1 MEGNKGMKLTS
12 ALALTLALSGLAPVG
27 FAKEPPH
34 IKSMMGQF
42 QLQGLARLNFWG
54 FHVYDANLYR
64 GASKDSQEFALEL
77 KYQRSFSGQAI
88 ASRTVEE
95 MKNLGITDAQASSW
109 GKELASIL
117 PNVEPG
123 QTITAIYLPRQGT
136 SFFYEGNKISQ
147 IQGADFAKAFFG
159 IWLDS
164 KTSAPK
170 LRADLLGQGCPPP
183 LISGAC

>member
-1 MEGNKGMKLTS
+1 MKLARTLLIG
-12 ALALTLALSGLAPVG
+12 LALNMTASMS

-34 IKSMMGQF
+34 IKTMMGQT
-42 QLQGLARLNFWG
+42 QLQGLGRLNFWG

-64 GASKDSQEFALEL
+64 GTTKDSQEFALEL
-77 KYQRSFSGQAI
+77 KYQKSFSGEAI
-88 ASRTVEE
+88 ANRTAEE
-95 MKNLGITDAQASSW
+95 MKNLGVSDAQAASW
-109 GKELASIL
+109 GKELAGIL

-123 QTITAIYLPRQGT
+123 QTIAAVYIPRQGT
-136 SFFYEGNKISQ
+136 SFFYEGKKISQ

-170 LRADLLGQGCPPP
+170 LRTELLGQGCPPP

>member
-1 MEGNKGMKLTS
+1 MKLS
-12 ALALTLALSGLAPVG
+12 HVLVITLALGSLAPIS

-34 IKSMMGQF
+34 IKSMMGQT
-42 QLQGLARLNFWG
+42 QLQGLGRLNFWG

-64 GASKDSQEFALEL
+64 GATKDSQEFALEL
-77 KYQRSFSGQAI
+77 RYQRSFSGEAI
-88 ASRTVEE
+88 ANRTVEE
-95 MKNLGITDAQASSW
+95 MKKLGIPDTQATAW

-123 QTITAIYLPRQGT
+123 QAIAAVYIPKQGT
-136 SFFYEGNKISQ
+136 SFFYDGKKISQ

-164 KTSAPK
+164 NTSVPK
-170 LRADLLGQGCPPP
+170 LRAELLGQGCPPP
-183 LISGAC
+183 LISGVC

>member
-1 MEGNKGMKLTS
+1 M
-12 ALALTLALSGLAPVG
+12 TLVLGAFTHISL
-27 FAKEPPH
+27 AKEPPH
-34 IKSMMGQF
+34 IKSMMGQV
-42 QLQGLARLNFWG
+42 QLQGLGRLNFWG

-64 GASKDSQEFALEL
+64 GTAKDSQEFALEL
-77 KYQRSFSGQAI
+77 KYQRSFSGEAI
-88 ASRTVEE
+88 ASRTAEE
-95 MKNLGITDAQASSW
+95 MKNLGVADAQATSW

-123 QTITAIYLPRQGT
+123 QTIAAVYIPKQGT
-136 SFFYEGNKISQ
+136 SFFYEGKRISQ

-170 LRADLLGQGCPPP
+170 LRAELLGQGCPPP

>member
-1 MEGNKGMKLTS
+1 MKLS
-12 ALALTLALSGLAPVG
+12 RVLAIALALGSLSLSG

-34 IKSMMGQF
+34 IKSMMGQT
-42 QLQGLARLNFWG
+42 QLQGLGRLNFWG

-64 GASKDSQEFALEL
+64 GTTKDSQEFALEL
-77 KYQRSFSGQAI
+77 KYQKSFSGEAI
-88 ASRTVEE
+88 ANRTADE
-95 MKNLGITDAQASSW
+95 MKNLGVSDTQATAW
-109 GKELASIL
+109 GKELAGIL

-123 QTITAIYLPRQGT
+123 QTIAAVYIPKQGT
-136 SFFYEGNKISQ
+136 SFFYEGKKIAQ

-164 KTSAPK
+164 KTSVPK
-170 LRADLLGQGCPPP
+170 LRTELLGQGCPPP

>member
-1 MEGNKGMKLTS
+1 MKLS
-12 ALALTLALSGLAPVG
+12 HELLITLALGLLAPNS

-34 IKSMMGQF
+34 IKSMMGQV
-42 QLQGLARLNFWG
+42 QLQGLGRLNFWG

-64 GASKDSQEFALEL
+64 GAAKDSQEFALEL
-77 KYQRSFSGQAI
+77 KYQRSFSGEAI
-88 ASRTVEE
+88 ANRTAEE
-95 MKNLGITDAQASSW
+95 MKNLGVTDAQATSW
-109 GKELASIL
+109 GKELANIL

-123 QTITAIYLPRQGT
+123 QTIAAVYIPRQGT
-136 SFFYEGNKISQ
+136 SFFYEGKRLSQ

-164 KTSAPK
+164 KTSVPK
-170 LRADLLGQGCPPP
+170 LRAELLGQGCPPP

>member
-1 MEGNKGMKLTS
+1 MRSTYILVL
-12 ALALTLALSGLAPVG
+12 ALAFSLVTAQGV
-27 FAKEPPH
+27 AKEPPH
-34 IKSMMGQF
+34 IKSMMGQI
-42 QLQGLARLNFWG
+42 QLQGLGRLNFWG

-64 GASKDSQEFALEL
+64 GATKDSQEFALEL
-77 KYQRSFSGQAI
+77 RYQKSFSGEAI
-88 ASRTVEE
+88 ANRTVDE
-95 MKNLGITDAQASSW
+95 MKNLGIAEAQATSW
-109 GKELASIL
+109 GKELANTF

-123 QTITAIYLPRQGT
+123 QTITAIYIPKQGT
-136 SFFYEGNKISQ
+136 SFFYEGKKISQ

>member
-1 MEGNKGMKLTS
+1 MKLS
-12 ALALTLALSGLAPVG
+12 CALVITLALGMLTTNS

-34 IKSMMGQF
+34 IKSMMGQI
-42 QLQGLARLNFWG
+42 QLQGLGRLNFWG

-64 GASKDSQEFALEL
+64 GATKDSQEFALEL
-77 KYQRSFSGQAI
+77 KYQRSFAGEAI
-88 ASRTVEE
+88 ANRTAEE
-95 MKNLGITDAQASSW
+95 MKNLGVSDAQATAW

-123 QTITAIYLPRQGT
+123 QTIAAVYSPKQGT
-136 SFFYEGNKISQ
+136 SFFYEGRKISQ
-147 IQGADFAKAFFG
+147 IQCADFAKAFFG

-164 KTSAPK
+164 KTSVPK
-170 LRADLLGQGCPPP
+170 LRAELLGQGCPPP

>member
-1 MEGNKGMKLTS
+1 MKLSS
-12 ALALTLALSGLAPVG
+12 ALVLTLALSVLTPNS

-34 IKSMMGQF
+34 IKSMMGQV
-42 QLQGLARLNFWG
+42 QLQGLGRLNFWG

-64 GASKDSQEFALEL
+64 GATKDSQEFALEL
-77 KYQRSFSGQAI
+77 KYQRSFSGEAI
-88 ASRTVEE
+88 ANRTAEE
-95 MKNLGITDAQASSW
+95 MKNLGVSDSQAAAW

-123 QTITAIYLPRQGT
+123 QTISAIYIPKQGT
-136 SFFYEGNKISQ
+136 SFFYDGKKISQ

-164 KTSAPK
+164 KTSVPK
-170 LRADLLGQGCPPP
+170 LRTELLGQGCPPP

>member
-1 MEGNKGMKLTS
+1 MRSAYMRVL
-12 ALALTLALSGLAPVG
+12 ALAFSLVASHSV
-27 FAKEPPH
+27 AKEPPH
-34 IKSMMGQF
+34 IKIMMGQI
-42 QLQGLARLNFWG
+42 QLQGLGRLNFWG

-64 GASKDSQEFALEL
+64 GATKDSQEFALEL
-77 KYQRSFSGQAI
+77 RYQKSFSGEAI
-88 ASRTVEE
+88 ANRTVDE
-95 MKNLGITDAQASSW
+95 MKNLGIAEAQATSW
-109 GKELASIL
+109 GKELANTF

-123 QTITAIYLPRQGT
+123 QTITAIYMPKQGT
-136 SFFYEGNKISQ
+136 SFFYEGKKISQ

-164 KTSAPK
+164 KTSVPK

>member
-1 MEGNKGMKLTS
+1 MKLS
-12 ALALTLALSGLAPVG
+12 RALLITLALGLLAPNS

-34 IKSMMGQF
+34 IKSMMGQV
-42 QLQGLARLNFWG
+42 QLQGLGRLNFWG

-64 GASKDSQEFALEL
+64 GAAKDSQEFALEL
-77 KYQRSFSGQAI
+77 KYQRSFSGEAI
-88 ASRTVEE
+88 ANRTAEE
-95 MKNLGITDAQASSW
+95 MKNLGITDAQATSW
-109 GKELASIL
+109 GKELANIL

-123 QTITAIYLPRQGT
+123 QTIAAVYIPRQGT
-136 SFFYEGNKISQ
+136 SFFYEGKRLSQ

-164 KTSAPK
+164 KTSVPK
-170 LRADLLGQGCPPP
+170 LRAELLGQGCPPP

>member
-1 MEGNKGMKLTS
+1 MKRVYVLV
-12 ALALTLALSGLAPVG
+12 LALGMSVATSSG

-34 IKSMMGQF
+34 IKSMMGQV
-42 QLQGLARLNFWG
+42 QLQGLGRLNFWG

-64 GASKDSQEFALEL
+64 GAAKDSQEFALEL
-77 KYQRSFSGQAI
+77 KYQKSFSGEAI
-88 ASRTVEE
+88 ANRTADE
-95 MKNLGITDAQASSW
+95 MKNMGVADAQAASW
-109 GKELASIL
+109 GKELAGIF

-123 QTITAIYLPRQGT
+123 QTITAVYIPKQGT
-136 SFFYEGNKISQ
+136 SFFYEGKKISQ

-164 KTSAPK
+164 KTSAPR
-170 LRADLLGQGCPPP
+170 LRTDLLGQGCPPP

>member
-1 MEGNKGMKLTS
+1 MKLTFS
-12 ALALTLALSGLAPVG
+12 FVITLILGVIAPISS
-27 FAKEPPH
+27 AKEPPH
-34 IKSMMGQF
+34 IKSMMGEV
-42 QLQGLARLNFWG
+42 QLQGLGRLTFWG

-64 GASKDSQEFALEL
+64 ASAKDSQEFALEL
-77 KYQRSFSGQAI
+77 KYQRSFSGEAI
-88 ASRTVEE
+88 ASRTAQE
-95 MKNLGITDAQASSW
+95 MKNLGVADNQAASW

-123 QTITAIYLPRQGT
+123 QTIAAVYIPKQGT
-136 SFFYEGNKISQ
+136 SFFFEGKKISQ

-164 KTSAPK
+164 KTSVPK
-170 LRADLLGQGCPPP
+170 LRAELLGQDCPPP

>member
-1 MEGNKGMKLTS
+1 MKLS
-12 ALALTLALSGLAPVG
+12 HVLAITLALGPLSPIS

-34 IKSMMGQF
+34 IKSMMGQV
-42 QLQGLARLNFWG
+42 QLQGLGRLNFWG

-64 GASKDSQEFALEL
+64 GATKDSQEFALEL
-77 KYQRSFSGQAI
+77 KYQRSFSGEAI
-88 ASRTVEE
+88 ANRTAEE
-95 MKNLGITDAQASSW
+95 MKNLGVSDTQAIAW

-123 QTITAIYLPRQGT
+123 QTIAAVYIPKQGT
-136 SFFYEGNKISQ
+136 SFFYEGKKIAQ
-147 IQGADFAKAFFG
+147 IQGTDFAKAFFS

-164 KTSAPK
+164 NTSVPK
-170 LRADLLGQGCPPP
+170 LRTELLGQGCPPP

>member
-1 MEGNKGMKLTS
+1 MKLS
-12 ALALTLALSGLAPVG
+12 RALLITLALGLLAPNI

-34 IKSMMGQF
+34 IKSMMGQV
-42 QLQGLARLNFWG
+42 QLQGLGRLNFWG

-64 GASKDSQEFALEL
+64 GAAKDSQEFALEL
-77 KYQRSFSGQAI
+77 KYQRSFSGEAI
-88 ASRTVEE
+88 ANRTAEE
-95 MKNLGITDAQASSW
+95 MKNLGVTDAQATSW
-109 GKELASIL
+109 GKELANIL

-123 QTITAIYLPRQGT
+123 QTIAAVYIPRQGT
-136 SFFYEGNKISQ
+136 SFFYEGKRLSQ

-164 KTSAPK
+164 KTSVPK
-170 LRADLLGQGCPPP
+170 LRAELLGQGCPPP

>member
-1 MEGNKGMKLTS
+1 MKFSS
-12 ALALTLALSGLAPVG
+12 ALVLTLALSVITPNS

-34 IKSMMGQF
+34 IKSMMGQV
-42 QLQGLARLNFWG
+42 QLQGLGRLYFWG

-64 GASKDSQEFALEL
+64 GATKDSQEFALEL
-77 KYQRSFSGQAI
+77 KYQRSFSGEAI
-88 ASRTVEE
+88 ANRSAEE
-95 MKNLGITDAQASSW
+95 MKNLGVPDTQAASW

-123 QTITAIYLPRQGT
+123 QTIAAVYIPKQGT
-136 SFFYEGNKISQ
+136 SFFYEGRKISQ

-170 LRADLLGQGCPPP
+170 LRTELLGQGCPPP

>member
-1 MEGNKGMKLTS
+1 MKLYR
-12 ALALTLALSGLAPVG
+12 ALLITLALGAITPNC

-34 IKSMMGQF
+34 IKSMMGQV
-42 QLQGLARLNFWG
+42 QLQGLGRLNFWG

-64 GASKDSQEFALEL
+64 GSAKDSQEFALEL
-77 KYQRSFSGQAI
+77 KYQRSFTGEAI
-88 ASRTVEE
+88 ANRTAEE
-95 MKNLGITDAQASSW
+95 MKNLGVSDNQATAW

-123 QTITAIYLPRQGT
+123 QTIAAVYIPKQGT
-136 SFFYEGNKISQ
+136 SFFYEGKKISQ

-170 LRADLLGQGCPPP
+170 LRTELLGQGCPPP

>member
-1 MEGNKGMKLTS
+1 MKFSS
-12 ALALTLALSGLAPVG
+12 ALVLTLALSVLTPNS

-34 IKSMMGQF
+34 IKSMMGQV
-42 QLQGLARLNFWG
+42 QLQGLGRLNFWG

-64 GASKDSQEFALEL
+64 GTAKDSQEFALEL
-77 KYQRSFSGQAI
+77 KYQRSFSGEAI
-88 ASRTVEE
+88 ANRTAEE
-95 MKNLGITDAQASSW
+95 MKNLGVPDTQAAAW
-109 GKELASIL
+109 GKELAGIL

-123 QTITAIYLPRQGT
+123 QTISAIYIPRQGT
-136 SFFYEGNKISQ
+136 SFFYEGKKISQ

-164 KTSAPK
+164 KTSVPK
-170 LRADLLGQGCPPP
+170 LRIELLGQGCPPP

>member
-1 MEGNKGMKLTS
+1 MKTS
-12 ALALTLALSGLAPVG
+12 YLFVFIWALSLPASFS

-34 IKSMMGQF
+34 IKNMMGQV
-42 QLQGLARLNFWG
+42 QLQGLGRLNFWG

-64 GASKDSQEFALEL
+64 GAAKDSQEFALEVR
-77 KYQRSFSGQAI
+77 YQRSFSGEAI
-88 ASRTVEE
+88 ASRTMDE
-95 MKNLGITDAQASSW
+95 MKNLGVADAQAATW

-117 PNVEPG
+117 PNIEPG
-123 QTITAIYLPRQGT
+123 QTITAIYIPKQGT
-136 SFFYEGNKISQ
+136 SLFHDGKKISQ
-147 IQGADFAKAFFG
+147 IPGPDFAKAFFG

-164 KTSAPK
+164 KTSVPK

>member
-1 MEGNKGMKLTS
+1 MKTIYSLARPLLIAVTLSSLTS
-12 ALALTLALSGLAPVG
+12 VS

-34 IKSMMGQF
+34 IKSMMGQA
-42 QLQGLARLNFWG
+42 QLQGLGKLNFWG

-64 GASKDSQEFALEL
+64 GANKDSQEFALEL
-77 KYQRSFSGQAI
+77 KYQRSFSGEAI
-88 ASRTVEE
+88 ANRTAEE
-95 MKNLGITDAQASSW
+95 MKNLGVSDAQATTW

-123 QTITAIYLPRQGT
+123 QTIAAIYIPRQGT
-136 SFFYEGNKISQ
+136 SFFYEGKKISQ

-170 LRADLLGQGCPPP
+170 LRMDLLGQGCPPP

>member
-1 MEGNKGMKLTS
+1 MKLTY
-12 ALALTLALSGLAPVG
+12 LFIITLILGVIAPISS
-27 FAKEPPH
+27 AKEPPH
-34 IKSMMGQF
+34 IKSMMGEV
-42 QLQGLARLNFWG
+42 QLQGLGRLNFWG
-54 FHVYDANLYR
+54 FHVYDANFYR
-64 GASKDSQEFALEL
+64 GSAKDSQEFALEL
-77 KYQRSFSGQAI
+77 KYQRSFSGEAI
-88 ASRTVEE
+88 ASRTAQE
-95 MKNLGITDAQASSW
+95 MKNLGVADTQAATW

-123 QTITAIYLPRQGT
+123 QTIAAVYIPRQGT
-136 SFFYEGNKISQ
+136 SFFFEGKKLSQ

-170 LRADLLGQGCPPP
+170 LRAELLGQGCPPP

>member
-1 MEGNKGMKLTS
+1 MKFVYLLAIAFSLITLTPIS
-12 ALALTLALSGLAPVG
+12 

-34 IKSMMGQF
+34 IKSMMGQV
-42 QLQGLARLNFWG
+42 QLQGLGRLNFWG
-54 FHVYDANLYR
+54 FHIYDANLYR

-77 KYQRSFSGQAI
+77 KYQKSFSGESI
-88 ASRTVEE
+88 ANRTIEE
-95 MKNLGITDAQASSW
+95 MKNLGVADTQAASW
-109 GKELASIL
+109 GKELASAL

-123 QTITAIYLPRQGT
+123 QTIAAVYIPRQGT
-136 SFFYEGNKISQ
+136 SFFYEGKKISQ

>member
-1 MEGNKGMKLTS
+1 PRTLLIG
-12 ALALTLALSGLAPVG
+12 LALNITTPMS

-34 IKSMMGQF
+34 IKTMMGQT
-42 QLQGLARLNFWG
+42 QLQGLGRLNFWG

-64 GASKDSQEFALEL
+64 GATKDSQEFALEL
-77 KYQRSFSGQAI
+77 KYQRSFSGEAI
-88 ASRTVEE
+88 ANRTAEE
-95 MKNLGITDAQASSW
+95 MKNLGTSDAQAASW
-109 GKELASIL
+109 GKELAAIL

-123 QTITAIYLPRQGT
+123 QTIAAVYIPRQGT
-136 SFFYEGNKISQ
+136 SFFYEGKKISQ

-164 KTSAPK
+164 KTTAPK
-170 LRADLLGQGCPPP
+170 LRTELLGQGCPPP

>member
-1 MEGNKGMKLTS
+1 MKLSHVLTI
-12 ALALTLALSGLAPVG
+12 ALALSSLSPSG

-34 IKSMMGQF
+34 IKSMMGQT
-42 QLQGLARLNFWG
+42 QLQGLGRLNFWG

-64 GASKDSQEFALEL
+64 GAAKDSQEFALEL
-77 KYQRSFSGQAI
+77 KYQKSFSGEAI
-88 ASRTVEE
+88 ANRTADE
-95 MKNLGITDAQASSW
+95 MKNLGVSDTQAAAW

-123 QTITAIYLPRQGT
+123 QTIAAVYIPKQGT
-136 SFFYEGNKISQ
+136 SFFYEGKKISQ

-170 LRADLLGQGCPPP
+170 LRTELLGQGCPPP